1 MDQRTASR
9 VLRILEE
16 AYPEAR
22 CQLNHSEP
30 LELLLAIILSAQCTD
45 ERINRVTPTLFKKY
59 PTAKAIAEA
68 RQSDIEKI
76 VYSCGFY
83 RQKARALRSCC
94 KAILEKH
101 GGNVPNDYA
110 ALVKLDGVGR
120 KTANVFLNVMYG
132 APRIAVDT
140 HVLRTSNRLGW
151 AHSKDPLKVEGQ
163 IEESVPK
170 RWWVTF
176 SLIMIFHGRHCCS
189 ARRPNCPA
197 CPVLKYCPYEEKF
210 GI

>member
-1 MDQRTASR
+1 MDQRAASR

-16 AYPEAR
+16 AYPDAG
-22 CQLNHSEP
+22 CQLNYSEP
-30 LELLLAIILSAQCTD
+30 LELLLAITLSAQCTD
-45 ERINRVTPTLFKKY
+45 ERVNRVTLTLFNKY
-59 PTAKAIAEA
+59 PTAKALAEA

-83 RQKARALRSCC
+83 RQKARSLRSCC

-120 KTANVFLNVMYG
+120 KTANVFLNEMYG

-140 HVLRTSNRLGW
+140 HVHRTSNRLGW
-151 AHSKDPLKVEGQ
+151 AHSNDPVKVEDQ
-163 IEESVPK
+163 IKESVPK
-170 RWWVTF
+170 RWWVKF
-176 SLIMIFHGRHCCS
+176 SLIMIFHGRRCCS

-197 CPVLKYCPYEEKF
+197 CPILKYCPYEEKL
-210 GI
+210 GT